1 MLMLAGNMKYPGVN
15 IRLAWPVLVSLLQ
28 LHNPAVVQLDVM
40 LTERLCSNNARPSG
54 SSGTL
59 LTSFTLHLRRTVSR
73 PLPTLLYDTPLLLQ
87 ISTGQPTSCLTVH
100 PSSFRLCRTAY
111 FLFYRT
117 PFSLQTLQDGILPVL
132 PYTLQPSESHIYDHA
147 ACRAN
152 SKHLFTTSILRRT
165 RLGECFTTSLFFV
178 FFHGALRP
186 QKPYGLLGTGKE

>member
-1 MLMLAGNMKYPGVN
+1 MLAGNMKYPGVN

-117 PFSLQTLQDGILPVL
+117 PFSLQKAIFMTMQPAEQTPSICLRHPSSGKPGLESASQPASFSSSFMVL
-132 PYTLQPSESHIYDHA
+132 YVHRNRMAY
-147 ACRAN
+147 
-152 SKHLFTTSILRRT
+152 
-165 RLGECFTTSLFFV
+165 
-178 FFHGALRP
+178 
-186 QKPYGLLGTGKE
+186 